1 MKKIFFTLTLV
12 FVAAIA
18 NASCAFFVHV
28 RVPDAVKDV
37 KQFYLELSNNGDT
50 LFTELND
57 KFGPG
62 YVLSQ
67 TAESR
72 IRKGKLEFLIRY
84 SKNGKK
90 WTTEKISVDVTAKEA
105 EVHFYYLF
113 GSDPESGKTL
123 IEERTVYRIMRGAD
137 KGKMAWKK
145 SESGKDSSIHFTNLA
160 DTSVYAI
167 GHTDYP
173 YGEMFRRN
181 ESNLFSVEWRG
192 VNTDNPCHNQKALD
206 EVAKGATVKMSFPNL
221 QCNELKVNTAGKYQ
235 ARIYVSNSQ
244 KPSCTTQGD
253 GINVCILDAIEYI
266 LQFDRQ

>member
-1 MKKIFFTLTLV
+1 MKKVFFIGMFIL
-12 FVAAIA
+12 AAAVA
-18 NASCAFFVHV
+18 NASVAFFIHV

-37 KQFYLELSNNGDT
+37 KQFYFELSNNGDT

-62 YVLSQ
+62 YVFSE

-72 IRKGKLEFLIRY
+72 IRKGKLEFLVRY

-90 WTTEKISVDVTAKEA
+90 WITDKIEVDVTAKEA

-113 GSDPESGKTL
+113 GSDPESGKTK
-123 IEERTVYRIMRGAD
+123 IEERTVYRIMKGDD
-137 KGKMAWKK
+137 KAKLGWKK
-145 SESGKDSSIHFTNLA
+145 SEDGKDSSIHFTNLA

-167 GHTDYP
+167 GHTDYA

-192 VNTDNPCHNQKALD
+192 VNADNPCHNQKALK
-206 EVAKGATVKMSFPNL
+206 EVPKGAVVRMGFPNL
-221 QCNELKVNTAGKYQ
+221 QCNELKVTTEGKYQ
-235 ARIYVSNSQ
+235 ARIYVSAVQ
-244 KPSCTTQGD
+244 KPTCAAQGT
-253 GINVCILDAIEYI
+253 GVQVCILDAKEYI
-266 LQFDRQ
+266 LLFDRK